1 MLMQFTHR
9 HTSESFRA
17 LSTQQVEAYQKSYDD
32 DTKTYIDIAYNAYM
46 MPADVINDDGSISRG
61 TNQES
66 HPSHN
71 PSIANSRELPQK
83 ENSFERQEMKKE
95 IFNKQFDLKILTL
108 SNCLLQINLKLIPNG
123 YFVEQ
128 GIFGDTVFDLLEV
141 ELVL

>member
-1 MLMQFTHR
+1 
-9 HTSESFRA
+9 
-17 LSTQQVEAYQKSYDD
+17 
-32 DTKTYIDIAYNAYM
+32 M
-46 MPADVINDDGSISRG
+46 MPADDINDDGSISRR